1 MTVLDDLRVRLA
13 RAARLVAVE
22 LDGET
27 VIFDPEDEGLHLL
40 DPVASVI
47 WSALDGEMPLDELC
61 AALAAEFGAPAA
73 QVRGDVG
80 SLVQELL
87 DKDLVVVREGW

>member
-1 MTVLDDLRVRLA
+1 MTVLEDLQVRPA

-27 VIFDPEDEGLHLL
+27 VIYDPEDEGLHLL
-40 DPVASVI
+40 DPVATVI
-47 WSALDGEMPLDELC
+47 WSALDGEVLLSDLCDE
-61 AALAAEFGAPAA
+61 LAAEFEAPVAR
-73 QVRGDVG
+73 VRGDVG

-87 DKDLVVVREGW
+87 DKDLVVIREGW

>member
-40 DPVASVI
+40 DHVEI
-47 WSALDGEMPLDELC
+47 FRWSARQGEDELK
-61 AALAAEFGAPAA
+61 
-73 QVRGDVG
+73 VM
-80 SLVQELL
+80 
-87 DKDLVVVREGW
+87 